1 MKDLTAVTSYDYII
15 LCFIFQSQS
24 KKAVVV
30 TARVHPGETNG
41 SWMMKGLLDYL
52 LSDAPD
58 AKVSLINNPDNKEYL
73 SFDELLKY
81 F

>member
-1 MKDLTAVTSYDYII
+1 MDDQT
-15 LCFIFQSQS
+15 

-41 SWMMKGLLDYL
+41 SWMMKGLLDYI

-58 AKVSLINNPDNKEYL
+58 AKVLFMLHMLARNLTP
-73 SFDELLKY
+73 
-81 F
+81 